1 MRQKPGYSLALPNAV
16 GESSWVAGVVVGAA
30 LAGAAKPVRRR
41 AIRERR
47 ATVFTVGTP
56 VLGRCFE

>member
-30 LAGAAKPVRRR
+30 LAGAARPARRR
-41 AIRERR
+41 ATRERR
-47 ATVFTVGTP
+47 TAVFIRGTP
-56 VLGRCFE
+56 V